1 MDVIEVPTDLDR
13 EAFSRKAIAIYE
25 QKYRTQLETSE
36 RGKVIAIEVESSKA
50 FLGRT
55 ALEAA
60 MKARKEFP
68 DRVFYFIRVGYPA
81 VHSQKGVDR
90 QVSA

>member
-1 MDVIEVPTDLDR
+1 MDMIEVPTDLDR

-25 QKYRTQLETSE
+25 QKYRTQLEASE
-36 RGKVIAIEVESSKA
+36 RGKVIAIEVESSKT

-60 MKARKEFP
+60 MKARIV
-68 DRVFYFIRVGYPA
+68 RSIGTGILIV
-81 VHSQKGVDR
+81 VDR
-90 QVSA
+90 EK